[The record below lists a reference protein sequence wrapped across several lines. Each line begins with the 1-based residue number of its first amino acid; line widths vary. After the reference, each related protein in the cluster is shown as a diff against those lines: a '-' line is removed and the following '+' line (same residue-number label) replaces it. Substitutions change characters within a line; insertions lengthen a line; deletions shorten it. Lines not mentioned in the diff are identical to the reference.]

1 MFQAGDYFL
10 FRNLELIADS
20 HFGHRTPI
28 IFLKSWGVFLTVSFN
43 APSRDG
49 LQGIKEL
56 LKHKL
61 DKNQVQKI
69 IDEKSQKQTVTKVFD
84 PYTSSSSSDSEDFGA
99 KEKLKARKLTG
110 INHFEEF
117 FKIEPKGTYRIWKS
131 DYGLSTR

>member
-1 MFQAGDYFL
+1 MFQAGDYVL

-43 APSRDG
+43 AHSRDG

-61 DKNQVQKI
+61 VFLSSKVVAKNTPLIKQK
-69 IDEKSQKQTVTKVFD
+69 KNVSWGV
-84 PYTSSSSSDSEDFGA
+84 G
-99 KEKLKARKLTG
+99 LG
-110 INHFEEF
+110 GFEEEEGMEIHVSLF
-117 FKIEPKGTYRIWKS
+117 TC
-131 DYGLSTR
+131 